1 MEIKLTIFL
10 LISWIIAGLFSVLL
24 IFIHDLRNEEF
35 DDNYLDLQAIV
46 GIIILIICGFISF
59 TVVTIS
65 YIIYIINK
73 KVSMYSIKYNINKF
87 VYNLANIGIKKKY
100 YPNVET
106 IIEDET
112 NFDDNEEFVPIKEE

>member
-35 DDNYLDLQAIV
+35 DDNYLDLQAIAT
-46 GIIILIICGFISF
+46 IIFVIIGGFISF
-59 TVVTIS
+59 TVVAIS

-73 KVSMYSIKYNINKF
+73 KVSMYSINKF
-87 VYNLANIGIKKKY
+87 I
-100 YPNVET
+100 
-106 IIEDET
+106 
-112 NFDDNEEFVPIKEE
+112 

>member
-112 NFDDNEEFVPIKEE
+112 TFDDNEEFVPIKEE

>member
-1 MEIKLTIFL
+1 MEIKLIIFL

-46 GIIILIICGFISF
+46 SIIFVIIGGFISF
-59 TVVTIS
+59 TIVTIS

-73 KVSMYSIKYNINKF
+73 KVSMHNIKYSINKF

-112 NFDDNEEFVPIKEE
+112 NFDDKE

>member
-1 MEIKLTIFL
+1 MEIKLAIFL
-10 LISWIIAGLFSVLL
+10 IISWIIAGLFSVLL

-46 GIIILIICGFISF
+46 SIIFVIIGGFISF
-59 TVVTIS
+59 TIVTIS
-65 YIIYIINK
+65 YIVYIFNE
-73 KVSMYSIKYNINKF
+73 KVSMYSINKF

-106 IIEDET
+106 
-112 NFDDNEEFVPIKEE
+112 NYY

>member
-35 DDNYLDLQAIV
+35 DDNYLDLQTFA
-46 GIIILIICGFISF
+46 IIIFVIIGGFISF
-59 TVVTIS
+59 IIVTIS
-65 YIIYIINK
+65 YIIDIFNK
-73 KVSMYSIKYNINKF
+73 KVSMHSINKF
-87 VYNLANIGIKKKY
+87 VYNLANIGTKKKY

-112 NFDDNEEFVPIKEE
+112 TFDDKE

>member
-10 LISWIIAGLFSVLL
+10 LISWIIAGLFPVLL

-35 DDNYLDLQAIV
+35 DDNYLDLQTFA
-46 GIIILIICGFISF
+46 IIIFVIIGGFISF
-59 TVVTIS
+59 ITFIIVTIS
-65 YIIYIINK
+65 YIIDIFNK
-73 KVSMYSIKYNINKF
+73 KVSMHSINKF
-87 VYNLANIGIKKKY
+87 VYNLANIGTKKKY

-112 NFDDNEEFVPIKEE
+112 NFDDKE

>member
-1 MEIKLTIFL
+1 MEIKLIIFL

-46 GIIILIICGFISF
+46 SIIFVIIGGFISF
-59 TVVTIS
+59 TIVTIS

-73 KVSMYSIKYNINKF
+73 KVSMHSINKF
-87 VYNLANIGIKKKY
+87 VYNLANIGTKKKY

-112 NFDDNEEFVPIKEE
+112 NFDDKE

>member
-1 MEIKLTIFL
+1 MEIKLIIFL

-46 GIIILIICGFISF
+46 SIIFVIIGGFISF
-59 TVVTIS
+59 TIVTIS

-73 KVSMYSIKYNINKF
+73 KVSEISSLDLMKLNIAISMLKNPSII
-87 VYNLANIGIKKKY
+87 
-100 YPNVET
+100 
-106 IIEDET
+106 
-112 NFDDNEEFVPIKEE
+112 

>member
-1 MEIKLTIFL
+1 MEIKLIIFL

-35 DDNYLDLQAIV
+35 DDNYLDLQAIAT
-46 GIIILIICGFISF
+46 IIFVIIGGFISF
-59 TVVTIS
+59 TIVTIS

-73 KVSMYSIKYNINKF
+73 KSILYNIKYSINKF
-87 VYNLANIGIKKKY
+87 VYNLANIGTKKKY

-112 NFDDNEEFVPIKEE
+112 TFDDKE

>member
-24 IFIHDLRNEEF
+24 IFIHDLRNKEF
-35 DDNYLDLQAIV
+35 DDNYLDSLAIEIV
-46 GIIILIICGFISF
+46 ILVIIGGFISF
-59 TVVTIS
+59 IIVTIS

-73 KVSMYSIKYNINKF
+73 KVSMHSINKF
-87 VYNLANIGIKKKY
+87 VYNLANIGTKKKY
-100 YPNVET
+100 NPNVET

-112 NFDDNEEFVPIKEE
+112 TFDDKE

>member
-35 DDNYLDLQAIV
+35 DDNYLDLQTFA
-46 GIIILIICGFISF
+46 IIIFVIIGGFISF
-59 TVVTIS
+59 IIVTIS

-73 KVSMYSIKYNINKF
+73 KVSIYNIKYSINKF
-87 VYNLANIGIKKKY
+87 VYNLANIGTKKKY

-112 NFDDNEEFVPIKEE
+112 TFDDKE

>member
-46 GIIILIICGFISF
+46 SIIFVIIGGFISF
-59 TVVTIS
+59 TIVTIS

-73 KVSMYSIKYNINKF
+73 KVSMYSIKYSINKF

-112 NFDDNEEFVPIKEE
+112 NFDDKE